1 MKDETKEYDPRR
13 RREIIKTILIVFLAA
28 LLILTFCSNSIMNR
42 SLPEVSTERVSSG
55 KLTERVRGSGIL
67 SSNQSYDVM
76 VDENKTVDTI
86 MVKVGKE
93 VRVVHGPFAGITGRL
108 VRKRNEYYFIK
119 TMMEVGVML
128 RISRWYC
135 EPVPE
140 KSS

>member
-1 MKDETKEYDPRR
+1 MKEMPLN
-13 RREIIKTILIVFLAA
+13 I
-28 LLILTFCSNSIMNR
+28 
-42 SLPEVSTERVSSG
+42 
-55 KLTERVRGSGIL
+55 
-67 SSNQSYDVM
+67 VM
-76 VDENKTVDTI
+76 VARVT
-86 MVKVGKE
+86 M
-93 VRVVHGPFAGITGRL
+93 RVVHGPFAGITGRL